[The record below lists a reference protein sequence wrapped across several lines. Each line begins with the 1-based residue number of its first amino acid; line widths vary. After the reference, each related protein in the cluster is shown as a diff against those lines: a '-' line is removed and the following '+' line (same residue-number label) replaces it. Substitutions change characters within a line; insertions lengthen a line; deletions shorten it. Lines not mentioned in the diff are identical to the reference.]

1 MVRLEIM
8 FFLRL
13 RYGIEMYQ
21 RIEHLIEKKLPLF
34 ETEKAE
40 VVLLMDR
47 VEEAKRLAKMVC
59 LLLCF
64 LSLTTIS

>member
-1 MVRLEIM
+1 
-8 FFLRL
+8 
-13 RYGIEMYQ
+13 MYQ

-47 VEEAKRLAKMVC
+47 VEEAKRLAKMVS
-59 LLLCF
+59 LLLL
-64 LSLTTIS
+64 LSFIDHNLVSDASLFVGLTGNK